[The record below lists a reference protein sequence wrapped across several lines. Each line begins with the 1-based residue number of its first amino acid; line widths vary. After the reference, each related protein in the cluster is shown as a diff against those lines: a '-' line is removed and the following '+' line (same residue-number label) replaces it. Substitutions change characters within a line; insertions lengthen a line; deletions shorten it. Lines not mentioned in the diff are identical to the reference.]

1 MTQIPVKKC
10 RPGMRYHAL
19 DRERVDKYR
28 AMLRAG
34 LVAPPI
40 NVEAVASGNYF
51 LISEGMH
58 RTRAAELEGREFID
72 AIVKECQP

>member
-1 MTQIPVKKC
+1 MMIPVKKC

-58 RTRAAELEGREFID
+58 RVESSIREGREFID
-72 AIVKECQP
+72 ATVKEYQP